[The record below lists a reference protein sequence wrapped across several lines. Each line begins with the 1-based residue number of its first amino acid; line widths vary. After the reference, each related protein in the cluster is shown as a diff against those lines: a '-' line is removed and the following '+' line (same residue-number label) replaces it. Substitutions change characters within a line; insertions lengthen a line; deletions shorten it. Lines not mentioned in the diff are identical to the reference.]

1 MKIAIIGAGQVG
13 LALAQGWR
21 RAELEIVLGVRDP
34 SQSRGSSV
42 FDVAT
47 PTAAAQ
53 WADVVVLALPWAA
66 APSVIA
72 ELGALG
78 DKIVIDCMNPLGM
91 VNGSLGL
98 LVGHDMS
105 GAELVA
111 SWANGGRV
119 VKTLNQVGAEIMADT
134 SGFSQPPVM
143 FVAGDD
149 EDAKRS
155 VSDLVEQ
162 LGFEPLDAGA
172 LRQARLL
179 EPLGMVWINQALMCG
194 KGRDWAFVVHHR
206 DKGDAS

>member
-1 MKIAIIGAGQVG
+1 
-13 LALAQGWR
+13 
-21 RAELEIVLGVRDP
+21 
-34 SQSRGSSV
+34 
-42 FDVAT
+42 
-47 PTAAAQ
+47 
-53 WADVVVLALPWAA
+53 
-66 APSVIA
+66 
-72 ELGALG
+72 
-78 DKIVIDCMNPLGM
+78 
-91 VNGSLGL
+91 
-98 LVGHDMS
+98 
-105 GAELVA
+105 
-111 SWANGGRV
+111 
-119 VKTLNQVGAEIMADT
+119 
-134 SGFSQPPVM
+134 M